1 MKQVKSEDL
10 RLLHRL
16 ADGETADLV
25 PGQLAAFERRIAA
38 EPVLGE
44 ALEQL
49 RSLRAMFA
57 PGRSAPGP
65 AVPNGFAAGVLVA
78 VRQQALVSAAGTRMP
93 GTEGAD
99 RTVSVCRRLLLLAA
113 AIAAVA
119 VLLHTW
125 VLTSREPKHLQA
137 APAEMQ
143 RTMDKLDRQI
153 SADPTVER
161 R

>member
-16 ADGETADLV
+16 ADGETVDLV

-57 PGRSAPGP
+57 PSRSAPGP
-65 AVPNGFAAGVLVA
+65 AVPDGFAAGVLLA
-78 VRQQALVSAAGTRMP
+78 VRQQAFSAAGTRMP

-137 APAEMQ
+137 APTEVQREMD
-143 RTMDKLDRQI
+143 RLDNLI
-153 SADPTVER
+153 SADKTVER